1 MSEAEK
7 DDLIWKNDKSSV
19 EIRFQGRL
27 ALHGYGSER
36 SGQEGDFDQ
45 IAIPKDHIIRRWR
58 REVHQKNAIVIGK
71 KPGQVEIRISFSEA
85 TSVAQAFVKER
96 KSDSAENVGEK
107 LKL

>member
-1 MSEAEK
+1 MGLNGA
-7 DDLIWKNDKSSV
+7 DKKATLTKSPYLKITSSDIGV
-19 EIRFQGRL
+19 V
-27 ALHGYGSER
+27 
-36 SGQEGDFDQ
+36 
-45 IAIPKDHIIRRWR
+45 
-58 REVHQKNAIVIGK
+58 EVHQKNAIVIGK